1 MKPRKEFKA
10 LLATLVIAFGLCYG
24 SLERAFGQSTVV
36 TFMTKDGWKLAGS
49 LYSPT
54 QASSTPAPAVV
65 MLTEPG
71 WVDRSI
77 YDSYLAADLAQKGFF
92 ALNIDLRGS
101 GNSLGKE
108 FLEEFSSEDMKG
120 IQEDLRA
127 AIEYLSSRPG
137 VDAARIGVVGAGA
150 SSEHAV
156 LEASVNPRIQ
166 ALVLISGTLSQAA
179 KEYLKS
185 HDSVPVLGV
194 VGKDDKKSFR
204 EMAQAYALS
213 SNRSSD
219 FLPVVGHG
227 AVMFSHTKGLE
238 EEVVHW
244 MEHNLKALGTEKE
257 VSFRSEDG
265 VTLHGTLR
273 VPDGATANAKVS
285 AVVLVHGAKHDQ
297 QTYHFM
303 AREIAKRGMASL
315 RFDWR
320 GKGRSEAA
328 SNASNAGQSHL
339 DVKAAIQFLASQ
351 PAVDS
356 SRIGMVAATAG
367 TGYALQAANGD
378 SRIQTM
384 VLLTVASVPEGDAK
398 QFLTTSGKPILAIAS
413 MEDINYNRGSLAD
426 STREAYLLSN
436 SKGSEFL
443 LHDDAGRGS
452 EMLKVKPELEP
463 MILRW
468 LDEKLQGI
476 LPTQVK
482 QASGLHGPVE

>member
-1 MKPRKEFKA
+1 MRRRKEFKA
-10 LLATLVIAFGLCYG
+10 FVAVLTITFGLWQC
-24 SLERAFGQSTVV
+24 SLKEAFGQSTVV
-36 TFMTKDGWKLAGS
+36 TFMTKDGWKLTGS
-49 LYSPT
+49 LYRPQ

-77 YDSYLAADLAQKGFF
+77 YDSYLAADLAEKGFF

-101 GNSLGKE
+101 GSSLGRE
-108 FLEEFSSEDMKG
+108 FLEEFSAEDMKG
-120 IQEDLRA
+120 IQQDLRA
-127 AIEYLSSRPG
+127 AIEYLSSQPG
-137 VDAARIGVVGAGA
+137 IDPMRIGVVGAGA
-150 SSEHAV
+150 SSEYAV

-185 HDSVPVLGV
+185 ENSVPLLGV

-204 EMAQAYALS
+204 ELAQAYALS

-219 FLPVVGHG
+219 FLPAVGHG
-227 AVMFSHTKGLE
+227 AVMFSHTEGLE
-238 EEVVHW
+238 AKVVHW

-257 VSFRSEDG
+257 ISFRSEDG
-265 VTLHGTLR
+265 LTLHGTLR
-273 VPDGATANAKVS
+273 LPDGATAGAKVPG
-285 AVVLVHGAKHDQ
+285 VVLVHGAKHDQ

-303 AREIAKRGMASL
+303 AREIAKHGMATL

-320 GKGRSEAA
+320 GKARSENGG
-328 SNASNAGQSHL
+328 STTNVDRVDL
-339 DVKAAIQFLASQ
+339 DVKAAIQLLASQ
-351 PAVDS
+351 PVVDS
-356 SRIGMVAATAG
+356 NRIGLVAATAG
-367 TGYALQAANGD
+367 TGHALRAANGD
-378 SRIQTM
+378 TRIQTM

-436 SKGSEFL
+436 SEGSEFL
-443 LHDDAGRGS
+443 LYDDAGRGS
-452 EMLKVKPELEP
+452 EILKVKPELEP

-468 LDEKLQGI
+468 LDDKLQGI
-476 LPTQVK
+476 PPTRV
-482 QASGLHGPVE
+482 HGQE